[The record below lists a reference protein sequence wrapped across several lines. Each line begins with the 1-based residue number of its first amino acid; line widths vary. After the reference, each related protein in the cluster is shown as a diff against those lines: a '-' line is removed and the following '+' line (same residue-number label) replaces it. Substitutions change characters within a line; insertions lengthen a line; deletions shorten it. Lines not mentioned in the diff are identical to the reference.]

1 MTILPKKK
9 VQQEKRGAESGE
21 NHQHHGHNT
30 HHHHGHNLGHSVP
43 HSTGESRGGA
53 RPKSRNS
60 PPRWGTNSSRDD
72 RLSSHDA
79 RNSYESQERRENA
92 HGGHSSNK
100 RARHRSSPQH
110 EYGDHFEYE
119 HAGVSWTQSPC
130 NSSSSQAEI
139 LGSSPRE
146 SGQDEEV
153 DAVNSGDEHEENTKE
168 IENIEEIEER
178 FARAL
183 KEKKGFIIKIM
194 VPDGACLFRSVADQ
208 VYGDQDWHA
217 IVRGHCM
224 DYMTKN
230 ADYFSQFVTEDFA
243 TYIARK
249 RLDSCHGNHVEMQA
263 LSEMYNRNIEVF
275 TYSTEPINT
284 FHTLNKTDNDPIRVS
299 YHRNVHYNSVVDPH
313 KATVGV
319 GLGMPSFV
327 PGLADK
333 TLMREAIH
341 ISEKSAIE
349 QAMLQDKLIATD
361 WEATNEAIEEQV
373 ARESFVQ
380 WLKDNE
386 KRAQKKALPATATC
400 SSAPPDSPPGWWG
413 ESNQKSACSPT
424 GTHHPPSGHHKA
436 AAPHSG
442 GGKRPSGKH
451 SSGKHSSGKHSSSHH
466 QSSHHPPTSHLSS
479 AGHHSGH
486 LSGQQSGQHH
496 PSPHYPSGRLSP
508 RNRGGTGS
516 NGSRPS
522 SPERLEAARLR
533 PLSPNLLMRGRNS
546 EKTKAQQQPVSNAD
560 RPTTSGHISNPASPQ
575 GAHARDTASP
585 QAGPSGYNP
594 PIAHRGAAGR
604 MEDIPPEEFGIS
616 EWESEDAIL
625 ASILA
630 QSHQE
635 YLDTLIRS
643 THKDTDSDS

>member
-21 NHQHHGHNT
+21 NHQHHGHNS
-30 HHHHGHNLGHSVP
+30 HHHHAHNLGHSVS
-43 HSTGESRGGA
+43 HSSGESRGGA

-60 PPRWGTNSSRDD
+60 PPRWNANNQRDD
-72 RLSSHDA
+72 RLSNHDA
-79 RNSYESQERRENA
+79 RTSYDSQERRENS

-110 EYGDHFEYE
+110 EYNDFEYD
-119 HAGVSWTQSPC
+119 HAGVAWTQN
-130 NSSSSQAEI
+130 NSANSQAKI
-139 LGSSPRE
+139 GGSSPSPRE
-146 SGQDEEV
+146 REQDEEADV
-153 DAVNSGDEHEENTKE
+153 VNSGDEHDDNTE
-168 IENIEEIEER
+168 DTENIEEIEER

-230 ADYFSQFVTEDFA
+230 ADYFSQFITEDFP
-243 TYIARK
+243 TYIGRK

-263 LSEMYNRNIEVF
+263 LSEMYNRNIEVYM
-275 TYSTEPINT
+275 YSTEPINT

-299 YHRNVHYNSVVDPH
+299 YHRNVHYNSVVNPH

-349 QAMLQDKLIATD
+349 QTMLQDKLLATD

-413 ESNQKSACSPT
+413 EANQT
-424 GTHHPPSGHHKA
+424 SGGGSKGSH
-436 AAPHSG
+436 HSG
-442 GGKRPSGKH
+442 GKHPSGKH
-451 SSGKHSSGKHSSSHH
+451 PSGKHPSSHH
-466 QSSHHPPTSHLSS
+466 ALS
-479 AGHHSGH
+479 GHHSSGH
-486 LSGQQSGQHH
+486 LVTPHHQSGHLVSPHH
-496 PSPHYPSGRLSP
+496 PHHPSGRLSP
-508 RNRGGTGS
+508 RNRGSGS
-516 NGSRPS
+516 GSRPN

-533 PLSPNLLMRGRNS
+533 PLSPNSIRSRNA
-546 EKTKAQQQPVSNAD
+546 EKKAQQQQQQQQVVSKAD

-585 QAGPSGYNP
+585 KAGPSGYNP
-594 PIAHRGAAGR
+594 SSKSTGTGGR

>member
-21 NHQHHGHNT
+21 NHQHHGHNP
-30 HHHHGHNLGHSVP
+30 HHHHGHNLGHSVA

-60 PPRWGTNSSRDD
+60 PPRWNTSNPRDD
-72 RLSSHDA
+72 RLSNHDT
-79 RNSYESQERRENA
+79 RTSYDSQERRENA

-110 EYGDHFEYE
+110 EYGEFDYE
-119 HAGVSWTQSPC
+119 HAGVSWNQA
-130 NSSSSQAEI
+130 NSASSQAEI
-139 LGSSPRE
+139 HGASPRDN
-146 SGQDEEV
+146 GQDQEA
-153 DAVNSGDEHEENTKE
+153 DTVNSGDEHEDNGEEAT
-168 IENIEEIEER
+168 ENIEEIEER
-178 FARAL
+178 FSRAL
-183 KEKKGFIIKIM
+183 KEKKGFIIKTM

-208 VYGDQDWHA
+208 VYGDQEWHA

-243 TYIARK
+243 TYVARK

-263 LSEMYNRNIEVF
+263 LSEMYNRNIEVYM
-275 TYSTEPINT
+275 YSTEPINT
-284 FHTLNKTDNDPIRVS
+284 FHTINKTDNDPIRVS

-313 KATVGV
+313 KATIGV

-333 TLMREAIH
+333 MMMRDAIH

-373 ARESFVQ
+373 ARESFIQ

-400 SSAPPDSPPGWWG
+400 SSAPPDSPPGWWAEG
-413 ESNQKSACSPT
+413 AQKSACSP
-424 GTHHPPSGHHKA
+424 GSHHPSGHH
-436 AAPHSG
+436 
-442 GGKRPSGKH
+442 PSTQHAGGKH
-451 SSGKHSSGKHSSSHH
+451 SSDKHSGGKHSSAHH
-466 QSSHHPPTSHLSS
+466 QSSHHPSSHHSGSHHSGGHHSSHHPTSHL
-479 AGHHSGH
+479 AAA
-486 LSGQQSGQHH
+486 
-496 PSPHYPSGRLSP
+496 HYPTNHLAPRSRGPSNSSGP
-508 RNRGGTGS
+508 N
-516 NGSRPS
+516 
-522 SPERLEAARLR
+522 SPERLDAARLR
-533 PLSPNLLMRGRNS
+533 PLSPGVLRGRNAD
-546 EKTKAQQQPVSNAD
+546 KVKAQQHVSNAD

-585 QAGPSGYNP
+585 QAGPSGYSP
-594 PIAHRGAAGR
+594 PVTQRPPAIS

-635 YLDTLIRS
+635 YVDTLIRS
-643 THKDTDSDS
+643 AQRDTDSDS